1 MTLGMSSAN
10 FADLVLA
17 ALVTGNNADLT
28 ASHASPHTA
37 DPGAAG
43 TTGLFT
49 TVTTQRTAL
58 TWGAAAGTTTRT
70 RTSTNGTWAV
80 TGSGTVSH
88 VAVWNAS
95 TAGLFRFSAVLD
107 TARAVINGDTLN
119 LTSLQFGLTPIAA

>member
-1 MTLGMSSAN
+1 MTLGMSAAN
-10 FADLVLA
+10 MADAIMTAFDTSTANLI
-17 ALVTGNNADLT
+17 

-37 DPGAAG
+37 DPGASG

-58 TWGAAAGTTTRT
+58 TWGSLAGTTTRT
-70 RTSTNGTWAV
+70 RTSTNGSWAI

-107 TARAVINGDTLN
+107 TARAVISGDTLN